1 MALATGSEVIEE
13 ERPTDLEFNSPSV
26 GILAQRF
33 MGPGK
38 CQVLD
43 LGAPTKDNVA
53 FFSGSSCKFYV
64 EDLHRFY
71 IAPRDAK
78 KSVRKKD
85 DDLEPGV
92 ADILSH
98 DDRARFDLILGWDL
112 FNYMDRP
119 TIESLMA
126 RVSRCCRNGTM
137 LFLTIPTVAMIPSRP
152 ARISMTR
159 RGKIHYDRDMANG
172 TISNPRFS
180 PTALESMMPGF
191 RLLHSFLLGGEMQ
204 EFLFSYT

>member
-13 ERPTDLEFNSPSV
+13 QRPTDLEFNSPSV

-33 MGPGK
+33 IGPGK

-43 LGAPTKDNVA
+43 LGAPTRDNVA
-53 FFSGSSCKFYV
+53 FFSDNACKFYV
-64 EDLHRFY
+64 EDLRRFY
-71 IAPRDAK
+71 IAPLDAR
-78 KSVRKKD
+78 KSLRTQD
-85 DDLEPGV
+85 DEAGPDI

-98 DDRARFDLILGWDL
+98 DDGARFDLVLGWDL
-112 FNYMDRP
+112 FSYLDRA
-119 TIESLMA
+119 TIEALMA
-126 RVSRCCRNGTM
+126 RISRCCRAGTL
-137 LFLTIPTVAMIPSRP
+137 LFLTVPTVAMIPSQP
-152 ARISMTR
+152 TRITMTR
-159 RGKIHYDRDMANG
+159 RGRIHYNRDLSNG
-172 TISNPRFS
+172 TISNPRLS

>member
-1 MALATGSEVIEE
+1 MALATSSELLEE
-13 ERPTDLEFNSPSV
+13 ERPTDLQFNSPSV
-26 GILAQRF
+26 GILTQRF
-33 MGPGK
+33 TGPGK

-53 FFSGSSCKFYV
+53 FFSGNSCKFYV

-78 KSVRKKD
+78 KSLRKKD
-85 DDLEPGV
+85 DDSGPGI

-112 FNYMDRP
+112 FSYLDRP
-119 TIESLMA
+119 AIESLMT
-126 RVSRCCRNGTM
+126 RISRCCRAGTL
-137 LFLTIPTVAMIPSRP
+137 LFLTIPTAAMIPSQP
-152 ARISMTR
+152 ARITMTR
-159 RGKIHYDRDMANG
+159 RGRIHYDRDLANG
-172 TISNPRFS
+172 TISNPRLS